1 MRKLLAA
8 FNTRVGMISFLVL
21 FVWAKSMVAYF
32 GVFNLR
38 GSGAAEFALMII
50 NPIGF
55 TLTCFAVLLFI
66 RRTSLYYIALLVLS
80 IAANF
85 LLYLNILY
93 YREFTD
99 FITIDTM
106 TGGAGMFQHGFD
118 FNSIPVHLMDWIY
131 WIDLLIIIVLIIAKK
146 ITFDNRPVGAK
157 RAFTMFSVGLAIFG
171 LNFWAGDFM
180 KHQLILRRAQSDKT
194 YVVRYLGLGPWMLTD
209 GYYTHL
215 ANTQRKEASKATLV
229 DIQKYIAQN
238 RYLAPNMKMFG
249 IAKNRNVIEIH
260 LESFQQALI
269 NLKIKGTDGKEHVVT
284 PFLNSLYNNQGTGG
298 SVYAFSN
305 FFNQVGQGKTSDAEN
320 MLETSTF
327 GLPAGS
333 LFAKYGTTQ
342 TFQAMPAIL
351 NQTDGYSS
359 AVVHGNAGAFY
370 NRINT
375 YKSMGYQNFF
385 DQTFFDSSKSNMSP
399 WGIKDKLLFRDSVP
413 LLEQMQQPFYIKY
426 LTVTNHLTYTMDK
439 EDLDPDFA
447 TVDSGDKLVNGYFE
461 TAHYLDQSVKQFF
474 DYLKKSGLYN
484 KSIIVLYGDHYGI
497 SGSDNDAFAQYV
509 GYDSSTFNY
518 FDNTMLQR
526 TPFMIDIPGRKDGH
540 IIDTYTG
547 EIDVMPT
554 LEHLLGINSK
564 KYVQFGQDMFA
575 SGRQDYVALRN
586 GGFVT
591 PTITLPS
598 LNSRHYYDTQTGLE
612 IDTLTPQQEA
622 TVKATKEKVATLLAM
637 SDKVNNQNLL
647 RFYTPADFTP
657 VDPKKYD
664 YSLKATTKRLKD
676 AEEDLAA
683 KSNSLLS
690 QNQGVSSF
698 KDYTTDIPQVQNGQD
713 KLKEAPA
720 TIDPKN

>member
-1 MRKLLAA
+1 
-8 FNTRVGMISFLVL
+8 MI
-21 FVWAKSMVAYF
+21 AYF

-38 GSGAAEFALMII
+38 GVGPAEFLLMII

-55 TLTCFAVLLFI
+55 TATCFAVLLFI
-66 RRTSLYYIALLVLS
+66 RRTSIFYLATLILS
-80 IAANF
+80 IAASF
-85 LLYLNILY
+85 LLYLNVLY

-118 FNSIPVHLMDWIY
+118 LGSIPVHLMDWVY
-131 WIDLLIIIVLIIAKK
+131 WIDLVVLIVLVIAKK
-146 ITFDNRPVGAK
+146 VKLDNRPVGAK
-157 RAFTMFSVGLAIFG
+157 RAFTFMSMGLALFG
-171 LNFWAGDFM
+171 LNFWFGDFN

-215 ANTQRKEASKATLV
+215 ANSQRKDASKETL
-229 DIQKYIAQN
+229 DQIQKYIASN
-238 RYLAPNMKMFG
+238 RYLAPNAKMFG

-260 LESFQQALI
+260 LESFQQDLI

-284 PFLNSLYNNQGTGG
+284 PFLNSLYNNQGTNG
-298 SVYAFSN
+298 SVYSFSN

-333 LFAKYGTTQ
+333 LFAKYGSTQ

-359 AVVHGNAGAFY
+359 AVVHGNVGAFY
-370 NRINT
+370 NRLNT
-375 YKSMGYQNFF
+375 YKQMGYQNFF
-385 DQTFFDSSKSNMSP
+385 DQSFFDNSASNMSP

-426 LTVTNHLTYTMDK
+426 LTVTNHLTYTMDD
-439 EDLDPDFA
+439 EDKDPNFA
-447 TVDSGDKLVNGYFE
+447 TVDSGDKLVDGYFE
-461 TAHYLDQSVKQFF
+461 TAHYLDQAVQQFF
-474 DYLKKSGLYN
+474 DYLKKSGLYE
-484 KSIIVLYGDHYGI
+484 KSIIVLYGDHYGV
-497 SGSDNDAFAQYV
+497 SGSDLKALAPYI
-509 GYDSSTFNY
+509 GYNSDDFNS

-526 TPFMIDIPGRKDGH
+526 TPFMVDIPGRTDGH
-540 IIDTYTG
+540 IINTYTG

-554 LEHLLGINSK
+554 LEHLLGINTQ

-575 SGRQDYVALRN
+575 SGRQEYVALRN

-598 LNSRHYYDTQTGLE
+598 LNSRYYYDTQTGLQ
-612 IDTLTPQQEA
+612 IDKLTPAQEA
-622 TVKATKEKVATLLAM
+622 YVKSTKEKVAELLSA

-647 RFYTPADFTP
+647 RFYTPEGFTP
-657 VDPKKYD
+657 VNPKEYNYAVKPTE
-664 YSLKATTKRLKD
+664 SRLKK
-676 AEEDLAA
+676 ENEDLSA

-690 QNQGVSSF
+690 QNQGKSTLP
-698 KDYTTDIPQVQNGQD
+698 DYTTDIPQVKDGQD
-713 KLKEAPA
+713 KTKVK
-720 TIDPKN
+720 D